1 MPTLT
6 LDYFGDFLK
15 RYLTKE
21 NVFDTLEFLREND
34 ATVGV
39 KNCQKFI
46 VTNFSGQEL
55 LENGHLD
62 KNPETALE
70 MVKHKCSHRDSADKN
85 YVKIN
90 DDLLGI
96 RSNEI
101 RLLMLN
107 S

>member
-1 MPTLT
+1 MPPLT
-6 LDYFGDFLK
+6 LDYFGDFLR

-21 NVFDTLEFLREND
+21 NVFDTLEFLKEND

-62 KNPETALE
+62 KYPDTALE

-90 DDLLGI
+90 EDFLGI

-101 RLLMLN
+101 KLLN